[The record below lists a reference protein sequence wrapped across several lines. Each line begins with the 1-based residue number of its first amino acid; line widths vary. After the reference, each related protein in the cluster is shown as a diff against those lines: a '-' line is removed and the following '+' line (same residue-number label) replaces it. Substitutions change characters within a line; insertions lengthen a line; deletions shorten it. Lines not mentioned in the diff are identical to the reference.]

1 MLLKVSGVLRL
12 WAVVV
17 AVLLLAAG
25 RGLLKPL
32 EEGLVAVMAARPLP
46 AW

>member
-17 AVLLLAAG
+17 MEAFRWRHLAG
-25 RGLLKPL
+25 LKGLL
-32 EEGLVAVMAARPLP
+32 
-46 AW
+46 